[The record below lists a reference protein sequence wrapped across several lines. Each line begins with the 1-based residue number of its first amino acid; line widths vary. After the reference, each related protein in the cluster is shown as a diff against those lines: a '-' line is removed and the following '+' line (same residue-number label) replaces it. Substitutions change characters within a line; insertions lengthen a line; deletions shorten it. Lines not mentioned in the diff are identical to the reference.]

1 MRNARKYNTRITLG
15 GVPTRDDLFQMQT
28 LGYRTVV
35 DLRDNEEK
43 FGGQVQ
49 RWCNDLELRYVDIP
63 IRRTAITIDDATRFY
78 ATVFAEGVAPLY
90 LFSRFGK
97 RPLALLLLLQ
107 ALLWQQPLVRVFQS
121 AGEFGL
127 DLEGDLCLRSFL
139 VDCYNRKREYA
150 PLLQKFAS
158 ERPGLIKLP
167 TDDD

>member
-1 MRNARKYNTRITLG
+1 MQNARKYDSRITIG
-15 GVPTRDDLFQMQT
+15 GVPSRDDLLQMQA

-35 DLRDNEEK
+35 DLRDDHEK
-43 FGGQVQ
+43 FGGLVEEWA
-49 RWCNDLELRYVDIP
+49 REHRMRYVSLAIQRD
-63 IRRTAITIDDATRFY
+63 AITIDDALRFY
-78 ATVFAEGVAPLY
+78 STVYDPDAAPLY

>member
-43 FGGQVQ
+43 FGGQVK

-97 RPLALLLLLQ
+97 RPLALLLLFE
-107 ALLWQQPLVRVFQS
+107 AVLLKEPLVRIYQG
-121 AGEFGL
+121 AAEFGL
-127 DLEGDLCLRSFL
+127 NLEGDLCLRTFL
-139 VDCYNRKREYA
+139 VEFYNNPELPPVIKR
-150 PLLQKFAS
+150 FARS
-158 ERPGLIKLP
+158 RPDLFETP
-167 TDDD
+167 P